1 MEAKVSIFFRS
12 GAGFFIIAGLCF
24 LASAI
29 TAVRYY
35 LMTGNW
41 FAASSGGTVAVGVVI
56 FVLGILVRS
65 KNTR

>member
-1 MEAKVSIFFRS
+1 MRNLFQS
-12 GAGFFIIAGLCF
+12 GALFFIIAGLCF
-24 LASAI
+24 LAAAI

-56 FVLGILVRS
+56 FILGILVRS
-65 KNTR
+65 KNTK